1 MLSSAERG
9 APETAESS
17 DSDNCSAE
25 HANEPQKGNCVAGE
39 VVGGD
44 RVHEES
50 REEVVVYESTIR
62 DLGGQVKGPWSPPK
76 PS

>member
-9 APETAESS
+9 APETAEGS

-25 HANEPQKGNCVAGE
+25 HANEPQKSNCVASE
-39 VVGGD
+39 AIGGD
-44 RVHEES
+44 RVHGES

-62 DLGGQVKGPWSPPK
+62 DLGGQVKGQ
-76 PS
+76 

>member
-25 HANEPQKGNCVAGE
+25 HANEPQKGNCVASE
-39 VVGGD
+39 AVGGD
-44 RVHEES
+44 RVHGEWKEEL
-50 REEVVVYESTIR
+50 VVYEYTIQ
-62 DLGGQVKGPWSPPK
+62 DVGGQVKGQWSLQK
-76 PS
+76 LS